1 MAKNSLKRSAGH
13 VGLGIMFSRI
23 LGLVRLQL
31 FAFFLGATRYSDVFL
46 MAFRI
51 PNLLRDLFAEGALTT
66 AFIPVFSDVLVND
79 SKKQAYY
86 FANLVINLILFIVGS
101 IVLLGIFFAPL
112 LVRLIAPGYLDDPTK
127 FELTIHLVKI
137 LMPFLLFV
145 SLAAVVMGILNVQN
159 VFFIP
164 SFASATFNI
173 VSIGAGLYIYF
184 SHPDIK
190 KAVIIWTIGALLG
203 GVAQLITQLPIL
215 FKKGYR
221 YQPVFRFF
229 KNKNIK
235 RLLFLIAPAVIGLA
249 ATQINILV
257 NTILAS
263 TLKDGSLSWL
273 TYAFRLIQ
281 LPIGL
286 FGVAIATVNT
296 AYASR
301 AVAEKD
307 MEKLKL
313 NLASS
318 LKLNYFLTIP
328 ATFGLFLL
336 GSWIIRVLF
345 QHGNFMAFDT
355 LQTYW
360 AVVLYGIGLF
370 AYASVKVLAPVYYA
384 LSQSK
389 IPMFSSI
396 IAVIGNLVVSLST
409 YKWLGFKGLAL
420 GTSTAALFN
429 FSFLIIVFYK
439 KFGTLKKYRVSLS
452 FIKILV
458 ASLIMASSLY
468 FFVQKI
474 NFEVSF
480 FNQILILSL
489 FLLISVGIYLLATFL
504 LKVEETKKF
513 YNLIKKK
520 FVK

>member
-1 MAKNSLKRSAGH
+1 MGKQSLKRSAGH
-13 VGLGIMFSRI
+13 VGLGIMLSRI

-31 FAFFLGATRYSDVFL
+31 FAFFLGATSYSDVFL

-66 AFIPVFSDVLVND
+66 AFIPVFSDVVVND

-86 FANLVINLILFIVGS
+86 FANLVINLILIIVGA

-112 LVRLIAPGYLDDPTK
+112 LVRLIAPGYLHDPAK

-145 SLAAVVMGILNVQN
+145 SLAAVVMGILNVQH

-184 SHPDIK
+184 AHSDIRTS
-190 KAVIIWTIGALLG
+190 VVIWTIGALLG
-203 GVAQLITQLPIL
+203 GVAQVATQLPIL
-215 FKKGYR
+215 FKKGYH
-221 YQPVFRFF
+221 YQPVFHFF
-229 KNKNIK
+229 HDKNIK
-235 RLLFLIAPAVIGLA
+235 RLLILIAPAVIGLA
-249 ATQINILV
+249 ATQINILI

-301 AVAEKD
+301 SVAENN
-307 MEKLKL
+307 MNKLKE

-336 GSWIIRVLF
+336 GPWIITVLF
-345 QHGNFMAFDT
+345 QHGHFGAFDT

-360 AVVLYGIGLF
+360 AVVLYGVGLF

-409 YKWLGFKGLAL
+409 YKWFGFKGLAL

-429 FSFLIIVFYK
+429 FSFLMIVFYK
-439 KFGTLKKYRVSLS
+439 KFGTLKKYKVSLS

-458 ASLIMASSLY
+458 ASLVMSGSLY
-468 FFVQKI
+468 FFVQRV
-474 NFEVSF
+474 NFNVSF
-480 FNQILILSL
+480 LYQV
-489 FLLISVGIYLLATFL
+489 FLLSIFLLMSVGIYFLVTLL
-504 LKVEETKKF
+504 LKVEETTKF
-513 YNLIKKK
+513 YDLIKRKIFK
-520 FVK
+520 